1 MEGLMQN
8 PPADQQNQG
17 EPTDEEI
24 DAKICGELLDK
35 VEQLNEYV
43 HEVQGEQIIQVRVQ
57 QLALCK
63 VLVNIH
69 RKDMFILVKAY

>member
-1 MEGLMQN
+1 MDGLIQITEQVEQN
-8 PPADQQNQG
+8 
-17 EPTDEEI
+17 EITDDEI
-24 DAKICGELLDK
+24 DAKICGELMDK

-43 HEVQGEQIIQVRVQ
+43 NEVQGEQIIQVRVQ

-69 RKDMFILVKAY
+69 KKDMFILVKAY